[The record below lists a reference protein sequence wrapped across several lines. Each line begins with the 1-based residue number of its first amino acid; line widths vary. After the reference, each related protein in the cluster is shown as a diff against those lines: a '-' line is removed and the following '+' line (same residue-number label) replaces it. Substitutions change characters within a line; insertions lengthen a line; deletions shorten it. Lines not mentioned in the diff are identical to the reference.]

1 MEWQDE
7 EEKAERSALPARESA
22 TLTKAKRS
30 TRLKYKKKKKTELC
44 GFLIYIFLHSQLLL
58 RATSIGQQV
67 EVRIR

>member
-30 TRLKYKKKKKTELC
+30 TRLKYKKKKKNRVVWLAH
-44 GFLIYIFLHSQLLL
+44 IYFFTLSASSSCYEHW
-58 RATSIGQQV
+58 ATRRSKN
-67 EVRIR
+67 